1 MDDAEHCTSL
11 LILSF
16 RGGIFISMQAIK
28 RVCLTVFPDN
38 HTSAE
43 PSEILKRQVHQDS
56 QVFGSNAMSHLTLS
70 LAYMYHTTSLC
81 GSGRPPWN

>member
-16 RGGIFISMQAIK
+16 RGGIFISVQAIK
-28 RVCLTVFPDN
+28 RVCLTVLPDN

-43 PSEILKRQVHQDS
+43 PSEILKRQVHQNS
-56 QVFGSNAMSHLTLS
+56 QVFGSNAMSPLVVP
-70 LAYMYHTTSLC
+70 
-81 GSGRPPWN
+81 R